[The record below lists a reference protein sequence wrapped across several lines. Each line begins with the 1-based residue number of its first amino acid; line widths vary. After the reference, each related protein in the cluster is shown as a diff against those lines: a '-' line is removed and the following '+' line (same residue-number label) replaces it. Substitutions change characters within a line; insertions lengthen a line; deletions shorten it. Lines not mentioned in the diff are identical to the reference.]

1 MIEKRKKQISFNQID
16 SADYGVEDVEEYD
29 SRKKQ
34 SNRCKYSYMLLIIIV
49 LLFIYHYCL
58 THADEVHPYKSFD
71 NEFYNAVTST
81 SIPNVIITSNASSS
95 SSSNINNRMINIKP
109 KAETVT
115 KSIMV
120 NVSKAKAKAKLSNS
134 SETTGVSTTVQ
145 VQSLSDLQAQVDAQV
160 ALVRSM
166 KFDKRVVM
174 ETDPQAKIEIKKL
187 QQLLQKL
194 LPLLYGP
201 APYVVE
207 MKLLFPVSMT
217 DPQLP
222 QEQSLLIELAPI
234 DLIPYSVYFFLNIVK
249 NWKVV
254 AVMQ

>member
-29 SRKKQ
+29 SRKKH
-34 SNRCKYSYMLLIIIV
+34 SNRCKYSYMLLIIVV

-58 THADEVHPYKSFD
+58 THADEVYPYKSFD
-71 NEFYNAVTST
+71 NEFHN
-81 SIPNVIITSNASSS
+81 IITSNASSS
-95 SSSNINNRMINIKP
+95 GSSYVNNRMIIDIKP
-109 KAETVT
+109 IAKTAAD
-115 KSIMV
+115 SIIG
-120 NVSKAKAKAKLSNS
+120 SAAKAKAKSGSSSSNN
-134 SETTGVSTTVQ
+134 SETDASTT
-145 VQSLSDLQAQVDAQV
+145 SLSELQAQVDAQV

-166 KFDKRVVM
+166 KFDKRIVM
-174 ETDPQAKIEIKKL
+174 ETDAQAKIEIKKL

-201 APYVVE
+201 PPYVVE
-207 MKLLFPVSMT
+207 MKLLFPASMT

-254 AVMQ
+254 AVVVVAVVMQ

>member
-34 SNRCKYSYMLLIIIV
+34 SNRYKYSYMLLIIIV

-71 NEFYNAVTST
+71 NQFYNAVTST

-95 SSSNINNRMINIKP
+95 SSSTMINIKP

-254 AVMQ
+254 DVAVM

>member
-16 SADYGVEDVEEYD
+16 SSSSDYGVTEDVEEYD
-29 SRKKQ
+29 NRKKHN
-34 SNRCKYSYMLLIIIV
+34 NRCKYSYMLLIIV
-49 LLFIYHYCL
+49 GLLFIYHYCL

-71 NEFYNAVTST
+71 NEFSNALTST
-81 SIPNVIITSNASSS
+81 AISNIITSN
-95 SSSNINNRMINIKP
+95 SSSNSYINSRMIDIKH
-109 KAETVT
+109 KAET
-115 KSIMV
+115 SADSMV
-120 NVSKAKAKAKLSNS
+120 SVAKARGKLGSSNS
-134 SETTGVSTTVQ
+134 SATDGSTT
-145 VQSLSDLQAQVDAQV
+145 SLSELQAQVDAQV

-166 KFDKRVVM
+166 KFEKKIVM
-174 ETDPQAKIEIKKL
+174 ETDSQAKIEIKKL

-249 NWKVV
+249 NWKVR
-254 AVMQ
+254 